1 MHPDLE
7 AIVSADEEA
16 RVRVTL
22 EEERRE
28 RELSSARAARD
39 ASVAARRQ
47 EAADALEREL
57 QGIRS
62 AGDARVDELQR
73 QQALFLAALAE
84 GGERRFEEGVA
95 LYLRIVGEVAS

>member
-28 RELSSARAARD
+28 RELFSARAARD

-47 EAADALEREL
+47 EAVDALEREL
-57 QGIRS
+57 QAIRS
-62 AGDARVDELQR
+62 AGDARVAELQR
-73 QQALFLAALAE
+73 QQALFLAALAA
-84 GGERRFEEGVA
+84 GGERRFEEAVA